1 MELGTIVWI
10 ASDLDESMPGAHY
23 SALRAETLAEE
34 IAWARDFGF
43 TGLQLGWRGELT
55 RDPKEIADVCRAA
68 GVEMVALSA
77 YTDFLNPEHNWPCRD
92 AAAVEDMVEVAGVM
106 GIDTIVTWGGF
117 GSSSD
122 EEARRRVRVDLAG
135 IVGCAEDL
143 GVKVALELYDNCVFG
158 TVEQVNQL
166 ADELGTSALGVM
178 MDPPNTMK
186 ESDLSDLPGYY
197 GRIIKGSGNR
207 LFAAHAK
214 DVLFQDGQRRL
225 PGPGEGQQD
234 YVAYIRA
241 LADAGFDGHLIIEH
255 VTKES
260 VGPARDFVAAKMKE
274 ALG

>member
-10 ASDLDESMPGAHY
+10 ASGLDEAEPGSYY
-23 SALRAETLAEE
+23 SQLKAENLREE

-43 TGLQLGWRGELT
+43 TGLQLSWNGDPPV
-55 RDPKEIADVCRAA
+55 DPKEIAEVCRSE

-92 AAAVEDMVEVAGVM
+92 AAAVEDMAEAASLM

-122 EEARRRVRVDLAG
+122 EEARKRVRVEIAG

-143 GVKVALELYDNCVFG
+143 GVRVALELYDNCVFG

-197 GRIIKGSGNR
+197 ERIIQGSGDR

-214 DVLFQDGQRRL
+214 DVLFEDGQRSL

-260 VGPARDFVAAKMKE
+260 VGPARDFVAAKIKE